1 MEIVAVEHDRLV
13 AYERWGDLDGQPM
26 FSLHG
31 TPGCRL
37 SRHPDATLWP
47 NLGLHVVTI
56 DRPGYGASSAL
67 PGRRVSHA
75 AGDVAAVADALGLG
89 RFLVLGSSG
98 GGPHALACAAEL
110 GHRVLA
116 CAAVASAAPLLP
128 DEVEDL
134 IGLNR
139 KALRILAEYGR
150 PGMLD
155 FLGPLRDQF
164 LADPVGALAVQLA
177 DAPAA
182 DIQWNQREDVQ
193 TVRREAILEA
203 LRPGVQGWADDS
215 VSIFG
220 DDWNVDLDRVTC
232 PVRFWHSDDDK
243 NGPLAAIRRLVDS
256 VPGATLT
263 VWNGEGH
270 SAPARN
276 MEQVLGDLLDTARGE
291 DGAQT
296 LA

>member
-1 MEIVAVEHDRLV
+1 MKTVAVDHDRIV

-26 FSLHG
+26 FFLHG
-31 TPGCRL
+31 SPGCRL
-37 SRHPDATLWP
+37 NRHPDATLWP

-56 DRPGYGASSAL
+56 DRPGYGGSTAL

-75 AGDVAAVADALGLG
+75 ARDVAAVADALGLG
-89 RFLVLGSSG
+89 RLLVVGSSG

-128 DEVEDL
+128 REVEEL

-139 KALRILAEYGR
+139 EALRTLAANGR
-150 PGMLD
+150 RGMVD
-155 FLGPLRDQF
+155 FLGPLRDRL
-164 LADPVGALAVQLA
+164 LADPVGALDVQLA

-182 DIQWNQREDVQ
+182 DIEWNQREDVR
-193 TVRREAILEA
+193 TVRREALLEA
-203 LRPGVQGWADDS
+203 LRPGVQGWVDDS

-220 DDWNVDLDRVTC
+220 EDWNVDLGRVSC

-243 NGPLAAIRRLVDS
+243 NGPLAAIQRLVGT

-263 VWNGEGH
+263 VWSGEGH

-276 MEQVLGDLLDTARGE
+276 MRRVLGDLLDTVRSE
-291 DGAQT
+291 E
-296 LA
+296 

>member
-1 MEIVAVEHDRLV
+1 METVAVEHDRRV
-13 AYERWGDLDGQPM
+13 AYERWGDLDGRPM
-26 FSLHG
+26 FFLHG

-37 SRHPDATLWP
+37 NRHPDATLWP
-47 NLGLHVVTI
+47 SLGLHVITI
-56 DRPGYGASSAL
+56 DRPGYGESTAL

-89 RFLVLGSSG
+89 RFLVVGSSG

-128 DEVEDL
+128 GEVEDL
-134 IGLNR
+134 IGVNR
-139 KALRILAEYGR
+139 KSFRIMAEHGR
-150 PGMLD
+150 PGMVD
-155 FLGPLRDQF
+155 FLGSLRDQF
-164 LADPVGALAVQLA
+164 LADPVGALEAQLA
-177 DAPAA
+177 DAPSA
-182 DIQWNQREDVQ
+182 DIEWNQREDVQ

-203 LRPGVQGWADDS
+203 LRPGVQGWVDDS

-220 DDWNVDLDRVTC
+220 DDWNVDLGRVNC

-243 NGPLAAIRRLVDS
+243 NGPLAAVQRLVDS
-256 VPGATLT
+256 VPGASLS
-263 VWNGEGH
+263 VWSGEGH

-276 MEQVLGDLLDTARGE
+276 MEQFLGDLLDTARGE
-291 DGAQT
+291 D
-296 LA
+296 

>member
-1 MEIVAVEHDRLV
+1 METVAVEHDRIV
-13 AYERWGDLDGQPM
+13 AYEWWGDLDGQPM
-26 FSLHG
+26 FFLHG
-31 TPGCRL
+31 SPGCRL
-37 SRHPDATLWP
+37 NRHPDATLWP

-56 DRPGYGASSAL
+56 DRPGYGGSTAL

-89 RFLVLGSSG
+89 RFLVVGSSG

-128 DEVEDL
+128 GEVEDL

-139 KALRILAEYGR
+139 KALRILANDGR
-150 PGMLD
+150 AGMVD
-155 FLGPLRDQF
+155 FLGSLRDQF
-164 LADPVGALAVQLA
+164 LADPVGALQVQLA

-203 LRPGVQGWADDS
+203 LRPGVQGWVDDS

-220 DDWNVDLDRVTC
+220 DDWDLDLRRVTC

-243 NGPLAAIRRLVDS
+243 NGPLVAIRRLVDS

-276 MEQVLGDLLDTARGE
+276 MEEVLGDLLDT
-291 DGAQT
+291 T
-296 LA
+296 TSNS

>member
-1 MEIVAVEHDRLV
+1 
-13 AYERWGDLDGQPM
+13 M
-26 FSLHG
+26 FFLHG
-31 TPGCRL
+31 TPSCRL

-56 DRPGYGASSAL
+56 DRPGYGGSTAL

-75 AGDVAAVADALGLG
+75 AGDVAAVADALGLE
-89 RFLVLGSSG
+89 RFLVIGSSG
-98 GGPHALACAAEL
+98 GGPHALACATEL
-110 GHRVLA
+110 GHRVLE

-128 DEVEDL
+128 GEVEDL
-134 IGLNR
+134 IGVNR
-139 KALRILAEYGR
+139 QALRILAEYGR
-150 PGMLD
+150 PGMVD
-155 FLGPLRDQF
+155 FLGSLRDQF

-193 TVRREAILEA
+193 TVRHEAILEA
-203 LRPGVQGWADDS
+203 LRPGVQGWVDDS

-220 DDWNVDLDRVTC
+220 EDWDLDLDRVTC

-243 NGPLAAIRRLVDS
+243 NGPLAAIQRLVNS

-263 VWNGEGH
+263 VWSGEGH

-276 MEQVLGDLLDTARGE
+276 MEQVLGDLLDTVRGE
-291 DGAQT
+291 D
-296 LA
+296 

>member
-1 MEIVAVEHDRLV
+1 MEIVAVERDRLV
-13 AYERWGDLDGQPM
+13 AYERWGDLDGEPM
-26 FSLHG
+26 FFLHG

-37 SRHPDATLWP
+37 NRHADARLWP
-47 NLGLHVVTI
+47 NLGLHVITI
-56 DRPGYGASSAL
+56 DRPGYGVSTAL

-89 RFLVLGSSG
+89 RFLVVGGSG

-110 GHRVLA
+110 GHRVRA

-128 DEVEDL
+128 GEAEGL

-139 KALRILAEYGR
+139 TAHRILAEHGR
-150 PGMLD
+150 PGMVD

-164 LADPVGALAVQLA
+164 LADPVGALEAQLA
-177 DAPAA
+177 DAPAS
-182 DIQWNQREDVQ
+182 DIEWNQREDVR

-203 LRPGVQGWADDS
+203 LRPGVQGWVDDS
-215 VSIFG
+215 ISIFG
-220 DDWNVDLDRVTC
+220 DDWNVDLGRVNC

-243 NGPLAAIRRLVDS
+243 NGPLAAIERLVDS
-256 VPGATLT
+256 VPRATLT
-263 VWNGEGH
+263 VWSGEGH

-276 MEQVLGDLLDTARGE
+276 MEQVLRDLLDTARGE
-291 DGAQT
+291 D
-296 LA
+296 

>member
-13 AYERWGDLDGQPM
+13 AYERWGDPDGQPM

-31 TPGCRL
+31 TPGGRL
-37 SRHPDATLWP
+37 NRHPDATLWP

-56 DRPGYGASSAL
+56 DRPGYGGSTVL
-67 PGRRVSHA
+67 PGRRVGHA
-75 AGDVAAVADALGLG
+75 AGDVAAVADALGLE
-89 RFLVLGSSG
+89 RFLVVGSSG

-128 DEVEDL
+128 GEVEDL
-134 IGLNR
+134 IGVNR
-139 KALRILAEYGR
+139 KALRVLAEYGR
-150 PGMLD
+150 PGMVD
-155 FLGPLRDQF
+155 FLGSLRDQF
-164 LADPVGALAVQLA
+164 LADPVGALQVQLA
-177 DAPAA
+177 DAPAV
-182 DIQWNQREDVQ
+182 DIHWNQREDVQ

-203 LRPGVQGWADDS
+203 LRPGVQGWVDDS

-220 DDWNVDLDRVTC
+220 EDWNVDLARVNC
-232 PVRFWHSDDDK
+232 PVRFWHSDDDR

-263 VWNGEGH
+263 VWSGEGH

-276 MEQVLGDLLDTARGE
+276 MEQVLGDLLDTVRGE
-291 DGAQT
+291 D
-296 LA
+296 

>member
-1 MEIVAVEHDRLV
+1 METIAVENDRQV
-13 AYERWGDLDGQPM
+13 AYERWGELDGQPM
-26 FSLHG
+26 FFLHG

-37 SRHPDATLWP
+37 NRHPDATLWP
-47 NLGLHVVTI
+47 NLGLHVITI
-56 DRPGYGASSAL
+56 DRPGYGESTAL

-75 AGDVAAVADALGLG
+75 ASDVAAVADALGLG
-89 RFLVLGSSG
+89 RFLVLGGSG

-116 CAAVASAAPLLP
+116 CAAVASAAPILP
-128 DEVEDL
+128 DEVEAL

-139 KALRILAEYGR
+139 KSFRILAEHGR
-150 PGMLD
+150 PGMVE
-155 FLGPLRDQF
+155 FLGPLRDAF
-164 LADPVGALAVQLA
+164 LADPVGALEAQLA

-182 DIQWNQREDVQ
+182 DIQWNQREDVRR
-193 TVRREAILEA
+193 VRREAILEA
-203 LRPGVQGWADDS
+203 LRPGVQGWVDDS

-220 DDWNVDLDRVTC
+220 DDWNIDLGRVIC

-243 NGPLAAIRRLVDS
+243 NGPLAAIKRLVDA

-263 VWNGEGH
+263 VWSGEGH

-276 MEQVLGDLLDTARGE
+276 MEQILGDLLDAVR
-291 DGAQT
+291 
-296 LA
+296 